1 MSEAEASADKGAEK
15 AEKNGSASD
24 EGRDK
29 AADAKSDKPAGKPSE
44 AKVKAKSEAPKTEPG
59 TNPSVRPSMAP
70 PPLTEGGLREFVG
83 ELRLLRES
91 QLFWVGVVLKLAC
104 ALLFGS
110 HFATRWFSPFV
121 YEFVHGHFANP
132 WETFLARGEPMAFPY
147 GPGMLFLLSIPY
159 LPAAV
164 VSFDPSGHVGLLLLR
179 LPLFAADLVVCVLL
193 MRWARMHAKDV
204 VVAYWLS
211 PIVLY
216 STYIHGQLDLL
227 PTALLCVALFLMFT
241 RRRVAA
247 AIVFGLALA
256 TKGHLVIALPF
267 AMVYLLRQRQ
277 PLAWFKFAITAAI
290 TAAAFYALP
299 LGSPAFRQMVL
310 GSVEAK
316 KMWAVAIPYGLP
328 GLSLY
333 LAPAAVAVAFL
344 RFFSYRK
351 VNRELTMMFIG
362 ALYVGLVAIVP
373 PQPGWFIWSIPFVG
387 YLWARFSRIGRYAIL
402 FMSSAY
408 LLYFFVADPTVFL
421 EALDPVLGA
430 GAGARGAAYLTAT
443 APNVFSAHGASI
455 AWTGLFS
462 ATALTGFEMYRR
474 GVRSNAIYNFR
485 DETFMIGVG
494 GDSGA
499 GKHTIAGD
507 MRAIM
512 GSQLLLINGDD
523 DHRWERGH
531 AMWRRY
537 THLDP
542 RGNFLAEQLEGLAA
556 LRRGHEVRKRHY
568 DHDVGRFTDP
578 ILLRPTDF
586 VAIVGLHPFYLASQ
600 RQILHL
606 RIFVD
611 TDEQLR
617 RKWKV
622 TRDVAKRGYSPE
634 KVLTEI
640 ERRMADSIKYV
651 HPQKRYADVVIRH
664 KDAANASETVDLE
677 IEIGNSLHPLD
688 LVDLLSQASSL
699 EVEWHPDEALTRDT
713 ISVKGDIGVEELRV
727 LASAA
732 TASVEDLLDDS
743 GEAWKPGGRGLVQL
757 VLLHAIT
764 ARLRTELSTAA
775 SGAVATGASP

>member
-1 MSEAEASADKGAEK
+1 MTETARDEGKVDEAPTSDTTEKGGAPAEPEPEK
-15 AEKNGSASD
+15 ADAPRVAPD
-24 EGRDK
+24 PPPEGRESRTTS
-29 AADAKSDKPAGKPSE
+29 A
-44 AKVKAKSEAPKTEPG
+44 
-59 TNPSVRPSMAP
+59 RPSMVAQHGP
-70 PPLTEGGLREFVG
+70 PEAGLREFLG
-83 ELRLLRES
+83 ELRMLRES
-91 QLFWVGVVLKLAC
+91 RLFWVGVVAKLAC
-104 ALLFGS
+104 GLLFGS
-110 HFATRWFSPFV
+110 HFATRWFSPFA
-121 YEFVHGHFANP
+121 YEFVHGRFANP
-132 WETFLARGEPMAFPY
+132 WEAFLARGEPMAFPY
-147 GPGMLFLLSIPY
+147 GPGMLLPLSVAY
-159 LPAAV
+159 LPALFT
-164 VSFDPSGHVGLLLLR
+164 SFDPSGHVGLLLLR

-216 STYIHGQLDLL
+216 STYVHGQLDLL

-241 RRRVAA
+241 RRRLAA
-247 AIVFGLALA
+247 AIVFGVALA

-267 AMVYLLRQRQ
+267 ALVYLLRQRQ
-277 PLAWFKFAITAAI
+277 PFAWLKFALIAGG
-290 TAAAFYALP
+290 TAAAFYAVP
-299 LGSPAFRQMVL
+299 LGSPAFRAMVL
-310 GSVEAK
+310 GSTEAK
-316 KMWAVAIPYGLP
+316 KMWAVAIPYGVP

-408 LLYFFVADPTVFL
+408 LLYFFVADPVVFL
-421 EALDPVLGA
+421 EAFDPLVGA
-430 GAGARGAAYLTAT
+430 GAGARAAAALGAM
-443 APNVFSAHGASI
+443 APNVFSSHGASI

-462 ATALTGFEMYRR
+462 ATALTGLEMYRR

-507 MRAIM
+507 LRAVM

-542 RGNFLAEQLEGLAA
+542 RGNFLAEQLESLAA

-586 VAIVGLHPFYLASQ
+586 VGIVGLHPFYLASQ

-611 TDEQLR
+611 TDEALR

-622 TRDVAKRGYSPE
+622 ARDVAKRGYSPD

-640 ERRMADSIKYV
+640 ERRMADSVKYV

-664 KDAANASETVDLE
+664 KDASEAAAGASDKVDLE
-677 IEIGNSLHPLD
+677 VEIGNALEPLG
-688 LVDLLSQASSL
+688 LIDLLSQASSL
-699 EVEWHPDEALTRDT
+699 EIEWRPDEALTRDT
-713 ISVKGDIGVEELRV
+713 ISIRGDIGIEELKV
-727 LASAA
+727 LAAVATAA
-732 TASVEDLLDDS
+732 TEDLVDDAS
-743 GEAWKPGGRGLVQL
+743 DTWKAGGRGLVQL
-757 VLLHAIT
+757 VILHAIS
-764 ARLRTELSTAA
+764 ARLRGELAA
-775 SGAVATGASP
+775 QAQGGPAGAPA